1 MTSWPDPK
9 ADVPRIGEPPLA
21 GAAGAP
27 GVPRRLADP
36 IAAWAD
42 LMEAVEAL
50 CPQWPPRQPSLPR
63 DCRL

>member
-1 MTSWPDPK
+1 MISLPDSK

-21 GAAGAP
+21 RSAGAP
-27 GVPRRLADP
+27 GVPPRPADP
-36 IAAWAD
+36 IAAGID